1 MFNCKAVKLFNQKV
15 TLSVNTNLS
24 TNNLIHELE
33 REDELERERE
43 RERNNFRFKRYI
55 NGIVEMQNVQDF
67 ILRLSVITSL
77 FVINC
82 PRLLMDWYFLNKNE
96 NENEYDNIVTTYLT
110 ISITEQILLASV
122 SYYFVMTEDLDGI
135 YDIHYDRNIV
145 PNLIVIAKIEAFW
158 AKYFSLY
165 GIALALNNYFIDRY
179 MGEVHMYI
187 LLFSIFKLYV
197 LYLLK
202 NKKIIV

>member
-110 ISITEQILLASV
+110 ISITEQILLASF
-122 SYYFVMTEDLDGI
+122 SYYFVMKEDLDGI

>member
-43 RERNNFRFKRYI
+43 RDRNNFRFKRYI